1 VSGEPREEVGPYIV
15 YEQLGSGGMATVHR
29 AEQRGIAGFRRVV
42 ALKRLHAN
50 VAADPELLRSFIHEA
65 RLASYLKHTNVAQT
79 HDLGKVGETY
89 FIAMEF
95 VAGPTLAQ
103 LMRQCANAVGPI
115 PLGIVLSILI
125 QICDALDHAHNLCD
139 ESGRSLGIIHRDV
152 SPSNVIVSNSG
163 TVKLIDFGIAK
174 ASNSD
179 VRTQTGMI
187 KGKFGYI
194 APEYLTGQ
202 LDPRGDLFGVGVI
215 AHELVTG
222 RPLFLGRNDFDT
234 LNRLREMP
242 IPQPTRP
249 GEEVPPDLEDIV
261 MTALQRDPEL
271 RWQSAAAMRT
281 ALHNALRTVGV
292 VTGPQVVE
300 WVEWA
305 FTQMPRPESTELR
318 HVMDE
323 LDDPSVMFESY
334 PASASGLISPF
345 GASTPDPTVPP
356 PLPAGF
362 APGASP
368 PSGFAPDEL
377 APPPYA
383 SDSMF
388 PPTSPGFAPAAL
400 RRAARAPEMLPP
412 EGLPPEGLPPEELP
426 PETVPP
432 EELPPETLPLSAF
445 APEVLPP
452 SAFTEPVPP
461 PVPPPHLASA
471 PPPGPPVDP
480 AVKLAAAM
488 LAPALPVPVSAPKL
502 VSAPQLPSGRSKAL
516 STPPVT
522 ATRDKSPSVAPPPRG
537 KSPSV
542 PPPRPS
548 VAGAGK
554 PPPVPPAG
562 RAHSPSVPPPIPGS
576 PGASKPPPAG
586 RASASGSKPPPVP
599 RPDADSLGATD
610 PHLPRFDSFDTTDPV
625 SHGTELDP
633 TDPVPR
639 ESGSLASFSA
649 TPSRSRSLEELA
661 GLPSPPWAMGSNDA
675 AETAPRRRSR
685 ASLPNTRPS
694 QGAMESGSAAATGAA
709 AVAPAMS
716 GAGAP
721 AGVGP
726 AAKDGP
732 RASPS
737 KEAKAAR
744 KEGKKEPGKKEPKK
758 EAREPKKEAR
768 KAPSPKQAPPEPDDE
783 ADPAGGR
790 WWLVLL
796 LLLLAAIGAAV
807 GAYYLDFNLA
817 R

>member
-1 VSGEPREEVGPYIV
+1 MSGESREEVGPYLV

-29 AEQRGIAGFRRVV
+29 AEQRGIAGFRRPV

-50 VAADPELLRSFIHEA
+50 VAADPELLKSFIHEA

-79 HDLGKVGETY
+79 YDLGKVGETY

-103 LMRQCANAVGPI
+103 LMRQCANAAGPI
-115 PLGIVLSILI
+115 PLGIVLTILI

-152 SPSNVIVSNSG
+152 SPSNVIVSNTG

-215 AHELVTG
+215 AHELIAG

-242 IPQPTRP
+242 IPRPTRP
-249 GEEVPPDLEDIV
+249 GEEVPHDLEDIV
-261 MTALQRDPEL
+261 LTALQRDPEL

-281 ALHNALRTVGV
+281 ALHNALRIVGV

-305 FTQMPRPESTELR
+305 FTQVPRPESTELR
-318 HVMDE
+318 QAIDG
-323 LDDPSVMFESY
+323 LDDPSMMFESY
-334 PASASGLISPF
+334 RSSASGLGLPF
-345 GASTPDPTVPP
+345 GTSTPDPTVPP

-368 PSGFAPDEL
+368 PSGFAPDDL

-383 SDSMF
+383 SDSMI
-388 PPTSPGFAPAAL
+388 PATSPGFAPAAL
-400 RRAARAPEMLPP
+400 RRAARAPEVLPPSAFEAGAATPEGLPLSAFEADAATPEGLPP
-412 EGLPPEGLPPEELP
+412 EGLPPEGLPPE
-426 PETVPP
+426 T
-432 EELPPETLPLSAF
+432 LPPETLPLSAF

-488 LAPALPVPVSAPKL
+488 LAPALPAPVSAPKL
-502 VSAPQLPSGRSKAL
+502 VAAPSGRSKAL
-516 STPPVT
+516 STPPVIV
-522 ATRDKSPSVAPPPRG
+522 TRDKSPSVPPPARA
-537 KSPSV
+537 KPLSV
-542 PPPRPS
+542 PPP
-548 VAGAGK
+548 
-554 PPPVPPAG
+554 PPP
-562 RAHSPSVPPPIPGS
+562 PPP
-576 PGASKPPPAG
+576 
-586 RASASGSKPPPVP
+586 
-599 RPDADSLGATD
+599 
-610 PHLPRFDSFDTTDPV
+610 
-625 SHGTELDP
+625 
-633 TDPVPR
+633 
-639 ESGSLASFSA
+639 LA
-649 TPSRSRSLEELA
+649 
-661 GLPSPPWAMGSNDA
+661 
-675 AETAPRRRSR
+675 
-685 ASLPNTRPS
+685 
-694 QGAMESGSAAATGAA
+694 
-709 AVAPAMS
+709 
-716 GAGAP
+716 
-721 AGVGP
+721 
-726 AAKDGP
+726 
-732 RASPS
+732 
-737 KEAKAAR
+737 
-744 KEGKKEPGKKEPKK
+744 
-758 EAREPKKEAR
+758 
-768 KAPSPKQAPPEPDDE
+768 
-783 ADPAGGR
+783 
-790 WWLVLL
+790 
-796 LLLLAAIGAAV
+796 
-807 GAYYLDFNLA
+807 
-817 R
+817 